1 MIVLVCG
8 SRDWNNKD
16 LIEKEL
22 QNCPGITKVIHGS
35 CRGADILA
43 GLVAKELS
51 ILVEEYPADWDR
63 YGLSAGPRRNQ
74 QMLDEGKPDYVL
86 AFHEDINKSKGTRDM
101 INRTIKAGIKYKII
115 RNI

>member
-16 LIEKEL
+16 LIVQEL
-22 QNCPGITKVIHGS
+22 QNCPGITKVIHGA

-43 GLVAKELS
+43 GQVAKELS

-86 AFHEDINKSKGTRDM
+86 AFHDDINKSKGTRDM